1 MRVDAIAGLFGAS
14 LLIAAA
20 GCLMVCRWNLA
31 PHRRALVVA
40 LWLLAGALPVHGLP
54 LAGYLRGV
62 IGDPSISTLLL
73 AGTWLVSYLL
83 RRELLEERQ
92 RAAWFA
98 AAAGGALFLYPM
110 ALGAS
115 PFDPYALGY
124 GSYGFATALLAL
136 TLVAWRAG
144 YYWLVLSI
152 VAALAAYL
160 GGLLESANLWDY
172 LLDPLIAAYAAF
184 WWLRRAAGHALARVR
199 RTS

>member
-1 MRVDAIAGLFGAS
+1 MTLDAITGLLGDS

-20 GCLMVCRWNLA
+20 GCLLLRRWSLA
-31 PHRRALVVA
+31 PRQRVFAVA
-40 LWLLAGALPVHGLP
+40 LLLLAGTLPVRGLP

-62 IGDPSISTLLL
+62 VGDPSVSTMLL

-83 RRELLEERQ
+83 NRELLEARQ

-98 AAAGGALFLYPM
+98 VAAAAALFLYPM

-115 PFDPYALGY
+115 AFDPYALGY
-124 GSYGFATALLAL
+124 GSYGFTTALLAL

-152 VAALAAYL
+152 VAAVAAYL

-172 LLDPLIAAYAAF
+172 LIDPLIAAYAAF
-184 WWLRRAAGHALARVR
+184 WWLRRGARMALASARGAA
-199 RTS
+199 